1 VTTDQFMMA
10 ALGGIVLM
18 LLGLLVVLLLRGR
31 SGKSGALQL
40 PPGAEALAPAFAE
53 LRAQLGDLRSQLEEV
68 RRSEAAAEARR
79 GQEDAAFGAI
89 ARLEQSLTKLDALP
103 TLQQSMQEQ
112 VSSALRDLASLR
124 ELQAATKARWTRE
137 DDAFASLQRLSAILG
152 GSSSSGAAGERIVRE
167 VLDSLPPQWRI
178 TQHVVAG
185 KPVEFAVKLPDG
197 LILPIDSK
205 VVGQAELDELRG
217 EQDVERRRRKEKA
230 VCDQVLQKAGEIRKY
245 IDERSVGFG
254 IIAVPDPAYD
264 VSGPILSK
272 AYQEQHAIVVPY
284 RLLAPFVLMVYEQ
297 HRHAGAY
304 DGARISRLLLDAQSH
319 IERASQLLNG
329 QLSSALTQL
338 ANGRD
343 RLSGELAAASLAMDQ
358 ARVSGEERAS
368 A

>member
-1 VTTDQFMMA
+1 MTVDQLVIV
-10 ALGGIVLM
+10 ALAGV
-18 LLGLLVVLLLRGR
+18 VVLLLGLVSGIALRGR
-31 SGKSGALQL
+31 RAKPAGMQL
-40 PPGAEALAPAFAE
+40 PPGAEALAPAFTE
-53 LRAQLGDLRSQLEEV
+53 LRTQLSELRTQVEDV
-68 RRSEAAAEARR
+68 RRAEASAEARR

-89 ARLEQSLTKLDALP
+89 GRLEQSLARLDTLP
-103 TLQQSMQEQ
+103 TLQQSLQEQ
-112 VSSALRDLASLR
+112 VGNALRDLASLR
-124 ELQAATKARWTRE
+124 ELQAAASARWSRE

-152 GSSSSGAAGERIVRE
+152 GSTSSGAAGERIVRE

-205 VVGQAELDELRG
+205 VVGQSELDDLQAEQDPDRRKRK
-217 EQDVERRRRKEKA
+217 EQDVRAAVLRKS
-230 VCDQVLQKAGEIRKY
+230 GEITKY

-264 VSGPILSK
+264 ISGPILSK

-304 DGARISRLLLDAQSH
+304 DVARISRLLLDAQSH
-319 IERASQLLNG
+319 LERAAQVLNG
-329 QLSSALTQL
+329 QISTALAQL
-338 ANGRD
+338 NNGRD
-343 RLSGELAAASLAMDQ
+343 RLNGELAAASIAMDQ
-358 ARVSGEERAS
+358 AHASDDTRAS

>member
-1 VTTDQFMMA
+1 MSTDQIVVV
-10 ALGGIVLM
+10 ALAGV
-18 LLGLLVVLLLRGR
+18 VVLLLGAVTGALMRGR
-31 SGKSGALQL
+31 GGKRFPVQL
-40 PPGAEALAPAFAE
+40 PAGAEGLAPAFAE
-53 LRAQLGDLRSQLEEV
+53 LRAQLGELRGQLEDV
-68 RRSEAAAEARR
+68 RRAGAAAEARR

-89 ARLEQSLTKLDALP
+89 ARLEQSLTKLDAVP
-103 TLQQSMQEQ
+103 TLQQSLQEQ
-112 VSSALRDLASLR
+112 VGSALRDLASLR
-124 ELQAATKARWTRE
+124 ELQAATAARWTRE

-205 VVGQAELDELRG
+205 VVGQADLDELQA
-217 EQDVERRRRKEKA
+217 EQDAERRKRKEKDIR
-230 VCDQVLQKAGEIRKY
+230 DQVLQKAGEIRKY
-245 IDERSVGFG
+245 IDDRSVGFG

-297 HRHAGAY
+297 HRHTGAY
-304 DGARISRLLLDAQSH
+304 DDARVGRLLLDAQTH
-319 IERASQLLNG
+319 LERAAQVLNG
-329 QLSSALTQL
+329 TVSTALAQLT
-338 ANGRD
+338 NGRD
-343 RLSGELAAASLAMDQ
+343 RLNGELAAAGIAMDQ